1 MPVGI
6 DDVARAAGVSTATVS
21 RALRGLPDVREST
34 RRRVEEAAVRLGY
47 APTPSAVS
55 LASGRTRTIGLLTP
69 WVSRWFH
76 SNAIEGACQT
86 LRAAGFDALLYS
98 FQLDDDAARQPINLD
113 VLRRRVDGLLVVG
126 MTMAPAEV
134 ALLESLGVP
143 LVYVGS
149 GPPEQVRV
157 HVDDAATARRATE
170 HLLSLG
176 HTRIGHIGGYR
187 SQPTPW
193 ATEICRAEG
202 YRQALRAAGLP
213 TDPTLVSYGRFE
225 RDGGRAGAVELLDR
239 ASDLTA
245 IVADSDEMA
254 FGVLDVLRERGLSV
268 PQDISVIGI
277 DGHELGDLIGL
288 TTLAQDA
295 VGLGETAAGLV
306 LEMITGSPVV
316 RDVVYPTELV
326 ERGSTR
332 VLERSG
338 HGPTR

>member
-1 MPVGI
+1 MGHNLVMPVGI

-21 RALRGLPDVREST
+21 RALRGLPDVRAST
-34 RRRVEEAAVRLGY
+34 RLRVEQAAVQLGY

-76 SNAIEGACQT
+76 SNAIEGACQA
-86 LRAAGFDALLYS
+86 LRVAGFDALLYS
-98 FQLDDDAARQPINLD
+98 FQLDDDAAREPINLD

-126 MTMAPAEV
+126 MTMTPTEV
-134 ALLESLGVP
+134 HLLETLAVP

-157 HVDDAATARRATE
+157 HVDDTVAARRATE
-170 HLLSLG
+170 HLLELG

-187 SQPTPW
+187 TQPTAW

-202 YRQALRAAGLP
+202 YRDALRAAGLP
-213 TDPTLVSYGRFE
+213 EDPELVAHGRFE
-225 RDGGRAGAVELLDR
+225 RAGGRTGAVEILDR
-239 ASDLTA
+239 VDDLTS

-254 FGVLDVLRERGLSV
+254 FGVLDVLHERGLRV
-268 PQDISVIGI
+268 PEDISVIGI
-277 DGHELGDLIGL
+277 DGHDLGDLIGL

-295 VGLGETAAGLV
+295 TEVGATAAGLV
-306 LEMITGSPVV
+306 LQMITGTPVV
-316 RDVVYPTELV
+316 RDLVCGTELLD
-326 ERGSTR
+326 RGSTR
-332 VLERSG
+332 AI
-338 HGPTR
+338 